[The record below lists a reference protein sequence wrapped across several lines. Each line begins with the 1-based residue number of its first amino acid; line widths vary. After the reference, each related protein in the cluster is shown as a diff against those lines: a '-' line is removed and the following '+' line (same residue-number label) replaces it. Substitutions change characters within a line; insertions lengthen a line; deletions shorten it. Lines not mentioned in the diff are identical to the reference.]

1 MNPKGLTVAV
11 GIVGILLICSYVS
24 AFDVEPDVI
33 EIQGK
38 KGDFIPYTV
47 TVYNDENKTI
57 NVNITVINDNPFIS
71 SNSFKLKPFSKK
83 QIVYGFSL
91 NESKIAIISYEYD
104 GETFTQLV
112 KIEVEKPAPEIQ
124 IFPDP
129 PVAGDVMYVMLIS
142 GNTLVNAV
150 GMLYCKENVY
160 PIQITQGIGSV
171 KINETDY
178 GPAILRVIGNDIQ
191 PIIMMINISKGE
203 IEEATYEIDTPK
215 SIKLG
220 RSYMVTVKK
229 NGVGVPASITITEPD
244 GNKYTMETDDNGQ
257 LQITFNKEGTW
268 IFETNVDGKE
278 ITATTKVSRAVISID
293 IITEQPMVNSAVEIR
308 TTNDATV
315 EVTGPKNFETTVQ
328 LVNGVGSFIPY
339 YVGEYVITARN
350 ESGEGSATVTVKDK
364 PHVMIYSLDRDQYI
378 TEIKKNEYVKFEIR
392 DSMNNL
398 IDDTFTGKVI
408 DPKGN
413 EISLIFTGGTAT
425 WKAKSSGIY
434 TIVIP
439 SKGYYMQSSMQFVV
453 KGSGGSSIG
462 WNYVAIIV
470 VIVALIA
477 GYKYRDKI
485 ISHLKGEEGE
495 EEEDIE

>member
-11 GIVGILLICSYVS
+11 GIVGILLICGYVS

-57 NVNITVINDNPFIS
+57 NVNISVINDNPFVS

-178 GPAILRVIGNDIQ
+178 GPAILRIVGNDIQ

-203 IEEATYEIDTPK
+203 IEEAIYEIDVPQN
-215 SIKLG
+215 IKLG
-220 RSYMVTVKK
+220 KSYMITVKK
-229 NGVGVPASITITEPD
+229 NGAGVPASITITEPD
-244 GNKYTMETDDNGQ
+244 GNKHTVETDNNGQ
-257 LQITFNKEGTW
+257 IQVTFNKEGTW
-268 IFETNVDGKE
+268 TFEVIVDGKE
-278 ITATTKVSRAVISID
+278 ITATTKVSRAIINID
-293 IITEQPMVNSAVEIR
+293 VITEQPMVNSAVEIR
-308 TTNDATV
+308 TADDATV
-315 EVTGPKNFETTVQ
+315 KVTRPKNFETTLN
-328 LVNGVGSFIPY
+328 LVNGVGSFVPY
-339 YVGEYVITARN
+339 YVGEYTITARN
-350 ESGEGSATVTVKDK
+350 ESGEGSTTVTVRDK

-378 TEIKKNEYVKFEIR
+378 TEVKKNEYVRFEIR
-392 DSMNNL
+392 DSMNNI
-398 IDDTFTGKVI
+398 IDDSFTGKVI
-408 DPKGN
+408 DPRGN
-413 EISLIFTGGTAT
+413 ELSLVFTGGMAT

-434 TIVIP
+434 TVVIP
-439 SKGYYMQSSMQFVV
+439 SKGYYMQTSMQFVV
-453 KGSGGSSIG
+453 KGSGGSSVG
-462 WNYVAIIV
+462 WGYVAVVI
-470 VIVALIA
+470 VIVALVA
-477 GYKYRDKI
+477 GYKYKDR
-485 ISHLKGEEGE
+485 LMARFRGEEGE
-495 EEEDIE
+495 EEEIE